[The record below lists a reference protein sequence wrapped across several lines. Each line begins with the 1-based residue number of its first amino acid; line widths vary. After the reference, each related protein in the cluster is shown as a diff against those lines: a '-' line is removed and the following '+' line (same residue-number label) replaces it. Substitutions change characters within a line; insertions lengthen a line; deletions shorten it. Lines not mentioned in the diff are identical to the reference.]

1 MTCKLAVTAALV
13 PLLAWAQTQVDQSSQ
28 IKNRVPDFL
37 ATDFAGADIGEKINN
52 AFASFGAGRCGTVGI
67 PPGSYTFSTTIYVR
81 TGCILEGAGRGNDQL
96 PFGTRLLYNGPPAT
110 AAIVM
115 MNPDFTPGA
124 AAAMNS
130 RQVFVDRALTSFC
143 SASASAIRP
152 PLPTGSTSTRLETTE
167 PSITGF
173 DRHEVQHCRVA
184 EQPLS
189 RRFAAE

>member
-1 MTCKLAVTAALV
+1 LQIGGNGGVGAATGL
-13 PLLAWAQTQVDQSSQ
+13 
-28 IKNRVPDFL
+28 
-37 ATDFAGADIGEKINN
+37 GADPGRSVVSDKEPGAGFSGHRLLRRRHRRKINN

-67 PPGSYTFSTTIYVR
+67 PAGSYTFSTTIYIR